1 VSILLGLLA
10 SVLYGTQDFIGG
22 LVSRRNHV
30 LTVVLWGQLVGV
42 PISVLGLPLL
52 TDGPPT
58 GPTLWL
64 GGAAGVTG
72 MFGAALLFR
81 GLARGRM
88 SVVAPVTA
96 LLAAAIPVV
105 IGLVVGDRP
114 SALAVVGLVVA
125 LAAIGLVSTSPEP
138 GVVRER
144 GRSIRERLVEAAVPE
159 AVAAGTFFAGFF
171 LLLDGVEDD
180 AGLWPIFAARVAGL
194 VVGAVLI
201 LSTRLTARPAAGTT
215 FGVVGSGVLSNV
227 SDYVFLLGTRVGL
240 LPVVVVL
247 TSLYP
252 VTTVLLARTVLKE
265 RIGRMQFVGLAL
277 AAAGVVF
284 LTAG

>member
-1 VSILLGLLA
+1 VSVLLGLLA
-10 SVLYGTQDFIGG
+10 SVLYGTQDFVGG

-42 PISVLGLPLL
+42 PISLAGVPLL

-58 GPTLWL
+58 TIAL
-64 GGAAGVTG
+64 GLGAAAGVTG

-96 LLAAAIPVV
+96 LLAASIPVV
-105 IGLVVGDRP
+105 IGLVVGERP
-114 SALAVVGLVVA
+114 SPLALIGLVVA
-125 LAAIGLVSTSPEP
+125 LAAIGLVSTAPEP
-138 GVVRER
+138 GVVREP
-144 GRSIRERLVEAAVPE
+144 GRSLRERLVRAAVPE
-159 AVAAGTFFAGFF
+159 AVAAGAFFAGFF
-171 LLLDGVEDD
+171 LLLDRVEDD
-180 AGLWPIFAARVAGL
+180 AGLWPIAAARVAGL
-194 VVGAVLI
+194 VVGGILI
-201 LSTRLTARPAAGTT
+201 LSARLTVRPAAGTT

-227 SDYVFLLGTRVGL
+227 SDYVFLVATRVGL

-265 RIGRMQFVGLAL
+265 RIGRSQLVGLAL
-277 AAAGVVF
+277 AATGVVL
-284 LTAG
+284 LTVG

>member
-1 VSILLGLLA
+1 VSVLLGLLA

-42 PISVLGLPLL
+42 PVSLLGLPLL
-52 TDGPPT
+52 ADGPPSAT
-58 GPTLWL
+58 ALWL

-72 MFGAALLFR
+72 MVGAALLFR

-96 LLAAAIPVV
+96 LLAPAIPVV
-105 IGLVVGDRP
+105 VGLALGERP
-114 SALAVVGLVVA
+114 SSLAIVGLVVA
-125 LAAIGLVSTSPEP
+125 LAAIGLVGTSPEP
-138 GVVRER
+138 GLVREK
-144 GRSIRERLVEAAVPE
+144 GRTVRERLVRAAVPE
-159 AVAAGTFFAGFF
+159 AVAAGAFFAGFF

-180 AGLWPIFAARVAGL
+180 AGLWPIVAARVAGL
-194 VVGAVLI
+194 VVGGVLI

-227 SDYVFLLGTRVGL
+227 SDYVFLVATRVGL

-252 VTTVLLARTVLKE
+252 ATTVLLARTVLKE
-265 RIGRMQFVGLAL
+265 RIGRLQLVGLVL
-277 AAAGVVF
+277 AAIGVVF

>member
-1 VSILLGLLA
+1 MSVLLGLLA

-42 PISVLGLPLL
+42 PFTMVGIPLL

-58 GPTLWL
+58 ASTLWL

-96 LLAAAIPVV
+96 LLAASIPVV
-105 IGLVVGDRP
+105 LGLLVGERP
-114 SALAVVGLVVA
+114 SSLALVGLVVA

-144 GRSIRERLVEAAVPE
+144 GRSVRERLVGAAVPE
-159 AVAAGTFFAGFF
+159 AVAAGAFFAAFF

-180 AGLWPIFAARVAGL
+180 AGLWPIVAARVAGL
-194 VVGAVLI
+194 GVGTVLVLVTRVAV
-201 LSTRLTARPAAGTT
+201 RPAAGTT
-215 FGVVGSGVLSNV
+215 IGVVGSGFLSNV

-265 RIGRMQFVGLAL
+265 RIGRIQLVGLVL
-277 AAAGVVF
+277 AAAGVIL
-284 LTAG
+284 LTVG